1 MIENVQ
7 DYPALPYTRKSAR
20 WKSDVTGLS
29 GRWRVAELP
38 DLTDDYLTET
48 RNPHVNLTVKK
59 RGLSIQG
66 DYPFGLQSGVMDG
79 EVIQE
84 ERRTEAGVVKTVRRL
99 FSFEGNDE
107 MNEVHGYGDAMLSED
122 GRTIT
127 GRIHYHYGD
136 TYRFVWK
143 RLHK

>member
-7 DYPALPYTRKSAR
+7 DYPALPCTRKSVR
-20 WKSDVTGLS
+20 RKSDVAGLS

-38 DLTDDYLTET
+38 DLTDDYLAET

-59 RGLSIQG
+59 RDLSIQG
-66 DYPFGLQSGVMDG
+66 DYQFGLQSGVMDG
-79 EVIQE
+79 EVVQE
-84 ERRTEAGVVKTVRRL
+84 ERRTEGGVVKTVRIL

-107 MNEVHGYGDAMLSED
+107 MDEVHGYGDAILSED
-122 GRTIT
+122 ERTLT
-127 GRIHYHYGD
+127 GRMHYHYGD